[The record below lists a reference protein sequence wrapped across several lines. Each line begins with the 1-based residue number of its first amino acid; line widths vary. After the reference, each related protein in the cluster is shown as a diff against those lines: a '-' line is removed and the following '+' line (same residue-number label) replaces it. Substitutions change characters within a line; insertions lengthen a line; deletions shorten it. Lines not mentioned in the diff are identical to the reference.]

1 MTKSINQLIVVKGD
15 DDYMPTL
22 HEIFERRTSTQE
34 EYDSLYNSDNLYI
47 AWAKKKDDAQ
57 LSDFVNAIDAEYY
70 LWTNTLTGTS
80 KSTSKLKND
89 SVDGS
94 IQGHIFSVTAKQMDL
109 FEKVALMPSM
119 KYGYRFDKHDINDL
133 KEKEKQAMIDALS
146 RPDEDIDD

>member
-34 EYDSLYNSDNLYI
+34 EYDRLYNSDNLYI

-57 LSDFVNAIDAEYY
+57 LSDFANAIDAEYY
-70 LWTNTLTGTS
+70 LWTTTLTGAS

-94 IQGHIFSVTAKQMDL
+94 IQGHIFSVTTKQMDL

-133 KEKEKQAMIDALS
+133 KTKEKQAMIDALS
-146 RPDEDIDD
+146 RPDSDD

>member
-1 MTKSINQLIVVKGD
+1 MTKSINQLIVVTGN

-22 HEIFERRTSTQE
+22 HEIFERRTSTQA

-57 LSDFVNAIDAEYY
+57 LIDFVNAIDVEYY
-70 LWTNTLTGTS
+70 LWTTTLTGNS
-80 KSTSKLKND
+80 RSTSKLKND
-89 SVDGS
+89 EVDGLL
-94 IQGHIFSVTAKQMDL
+94 QGHIFSVSAKQMDL

-133 KEKEKQAMIDALS
+133 KAKEKQAMIDALS
-146 RPDEDIDD
+146 RADESD

>member
-1 MTKSINQLIVVKGD
+1 MTKSINQLIVVTGN

-47 AWAKKKDDAQ
+47 AWAKKKDDSQ
-57 LSDFVNAIDAEYY
+57 LSDFVNAIDSEYY
-70 LWTNTLTGTS
+70 LWTTTLTGNS

-133 KEKEKQAMIDALS
+133 KAKEKQAMIDTLS